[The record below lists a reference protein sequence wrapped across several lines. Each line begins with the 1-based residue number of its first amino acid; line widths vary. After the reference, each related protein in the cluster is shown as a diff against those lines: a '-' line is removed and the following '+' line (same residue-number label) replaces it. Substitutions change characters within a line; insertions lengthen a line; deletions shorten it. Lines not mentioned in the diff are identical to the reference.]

1 MTCKAASIVLSCL
14 VSSLLAG
21 FLVLTSSPAGA
32 GTLIVNAR
40 IVDGSGLPAR
50 PGAVRVAG
58 ERIVAVGEIPLAR
71 GDTVLDARG
80 MVLAPG
86 FIDTHSHAVDT
97 TGAGE
102 RTLGKLPEA
111 IAAVS
116 QGITTAVVGADGSS
130 SLPLSVAFSELE
142 RARPA
147 INVATYVGH
156 GTIRLRV
163 MGEDYRR
170 AATAQEI
177 ETMRGHVARA
187 MEEGALGLSSGL
199 EYDPGIYSSR
209 EEVLALAQESARH
222 GGRYA
227 SHIRSEDRDLW
238 EAIEE
243 VIAIGRDTR
252 RPVHISHM
260 KLGMKAVWGQDEKF
274 VGMLDA
280 ARREGIDISGDVYP
294 YDFWQTTLV
303 AMFPQRNLT
312 SVAEARAS
320 LDDIAVADGIRLTIF
335 TPEPALVGRT
345 LAEIAA
351 ERREDPALTLTKLAS
366 AAAQA
371 GQDDLATMAGMS
383 QQDVDALILWPQA
396 NVCSDGSL
404 VDGHPRGAGT
414 FAKIFRY
421 YVREQKLLTLEQA
434 VHKVSALAAQNA
446 GLRERGRVQAGYF
459 ADLVLF
465 DPAALTD
472 RATAREPQLLSTGM
486 SKVWVNG
493 GLVYD
498 DGRATGVRT
507 GRILRSH

>member
-1 MTCKAASIVLSCL
+1 MMRKAASLILTLL
-14 VSSLLAG
+14 V
-21 FLVLTSSPAGA
+21 PAANA

-40 IVDGSGLPAR
+40 IVDGSGGPAR
-50 PGAVRVAG
+50 EGAVRIEG
-58 ERIVAVGEIPLAR
+58 ERIVAVGSVPRAQ
-71 GDTVLDARG
+71 GDTVLDAHG

-86 FIDTHSHAVDT
+86 FIDTHSHAVDPS
-97 TGAGE
+97 GDGE
-102 RTLGKLPEA
+102 RSLGKLPEA
-111 IAAVS
+111 LAAVS

-156 GTIRLRV
+156 GTIRRHV

-170 AATAQEI
+170 AATPQEI
-177 ETMRGHVARA
+177 ATMRGHVARA
-187 MEEGALGLSSGL
+187 MGEGALGLSTGL
-199 EYDPGIYSSR
+199 EYDPGTYSSR
-209 EEVLALAQESARH
+209 EEVLALAQESARQ

-227 SHIRSEDRDLW
+227 SHLRSEDRDLW

-243 VIAIGRDTR
+243 VIAIGRHTK

-274 VGMLDA
+274 VGLLEA
-280 ARREGIDISGDVYP
+280 ARREGIEISGDVYP

-303 AMFPQRNLT
+303 AMFPERNLS

-320 LDDIAVADGIRLTIF
+320 LDDIAAADGIRLTIF

-351 ERREDPALTLTKLAS
+351 ERREDPALTLTKLAT
-366 AAAQA
+366 AAAQP

-383 QQDVDALILWPQA
+383 QQDVDALILWPLA

-404 VDGHPRGAGT
+404 VDGHPRGSGT
-414 FAKIFRY
+414 FAKVFRY
-421 YVREQKLLTLEQA
+421 YVREKQLLTLEQA
-434 VHKVSALAAQNA
+434 VHKVSGLAARNA
-446 GLRERGRVQAGYF
+446 GLRERGRVAAGYF

-465 DPAALTD
+465 DPAVLTD
-472 RATAREPQLLSTGM
+472 RATAREPRLLSTGM

-498 DGRATGVRT
+498 DGRATGTRT
-507 GRILRSH
+507 GKIVRRP